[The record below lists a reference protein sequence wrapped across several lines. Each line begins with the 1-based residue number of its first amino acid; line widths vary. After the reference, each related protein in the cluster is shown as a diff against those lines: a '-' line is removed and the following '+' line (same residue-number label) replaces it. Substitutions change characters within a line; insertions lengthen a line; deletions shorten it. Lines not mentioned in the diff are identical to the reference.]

1 MQKKFFVLTGLLF
14 LILFLSG
21 CSDNLTLDNK
31 PTTLEFKSDLSIKF
45 KEMELSANI
54 IRTEDHSV
62 SITVT
67 APETLNGLKIER
79 NNSQSSI
86 SKGELIFKTDN
97 IILPNSSVL
106 KSIIDILDYIAN
118 NPEEEPYYSD
128 SKEIDFIGKINDEK
142 FELKVNKN
150 IGFIKEIKIGENVD
164 VNFFNQEKL

>member
-1 MQKKFFVLTGLLF
+1 MQKKFVVLTGLLYSIF
-14 LILFLSG
+14 FLSG
-21 CSDNLTLDNK
+21 CSNKLALDNK
-31 PTTLEFKSDLSIKF
+31 PTILEFKSDLNIKF

-54 IRTEDHSV
+54 IRTEEPYV

-79 NNSQSSI
+79 NNSQSAM
-86 SKGELIFKTDN
+86 SKGELSFKTDN
-97 IILPNSSVL
+97 IILPNSSAL
-106 KSIIDILDYIAN
+106 KSIIDILDYIASK
-118 NPEEEPYYSD
+118 PEEEPYYSD
-128 SKEIDFIGKINDEK
+128 SKEIGFVGKINDEK